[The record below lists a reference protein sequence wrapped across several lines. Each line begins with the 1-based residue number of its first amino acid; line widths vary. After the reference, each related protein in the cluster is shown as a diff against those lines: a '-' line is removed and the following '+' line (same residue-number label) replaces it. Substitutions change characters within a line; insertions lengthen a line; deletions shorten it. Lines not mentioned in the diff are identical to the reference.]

1 MSHRRVK
8 HRGTAVGQDRCEL
21 ALRLHRR
28 ECICH
33 LRIGIEL
40 QVKGEKLV
48 AQARLVH
55 VELLERIVQRI
66 ARHVPEIGVHTH
78 QAAEPAIFE
87 LLLPP
92 QPGNVI
98 GMGADLAGE
107 PGDGARHVEQRAIG
121 VEHAGPDALKLLHA
135 ASSSPI
141 LPL

>member
-1 MSHRRVK
+1 MAHRRIE
-8 HRGTAVGQDRCEL
+8 HRGAPVGQDRGEL
-21 ALRLHRR
+21 APGLHGGN
-28 ECICH
+28 CVGH

-40 QVKGEKLV
+40 QVERQKLV

-78 QAAEPAIFE
+78 QAPEPAVLE

-92 QPGNVI
+92 QTGNVI
-98 GMGADLAGE
+98 GVGADLAGE